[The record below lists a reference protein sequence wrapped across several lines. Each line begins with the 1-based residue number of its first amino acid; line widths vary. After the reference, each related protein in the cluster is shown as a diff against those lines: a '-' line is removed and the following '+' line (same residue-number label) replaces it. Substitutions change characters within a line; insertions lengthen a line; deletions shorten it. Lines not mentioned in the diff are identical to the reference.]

1 LAKIV
6 ETEYSAQIIIKKSFF
21 ELLEVR
27 NIVTK

>member
-1 LAKIV
+1 LLEN
-6 ETEYSAQIIIKKSFF
+6 ETEYTAQIIIKKSFF